1 MEIDDILTEF
11 ETGARASSTSKSE
24 NLSQDLV
31 TAMLNERM
39 APDLLPYKHELMETA
54 MSKLLNQQQYL
65 LDSYEYGDSNA
76 ESGVLNADFKLQL
89 MIIETEIERL
99 SYLVRLYIRSRLAK
113 IDTFTIYYIN
123 ESAEQP
129 DWAAKLLSE
138 QERTYMHK
146 HFRILT
152 QLYNNSFLKKFPPNL
167 TLLDDQRGGE
177 DMITAPDL
185 DQPVFIRVSRKEPIV
200 LNLGSEGELELV
212 HNGVYVVMYRLIKRY
227 LDIGDIVL
235 I

>member
-11 ETGARASSTSKSE
+11 EAGARSSTSVKYE
-24 NLSQDLV
+24 DFNKDLV

-39 APDLLPYKHELMETA
+39 APDLLPYKHELMETVLT
-54 MSKLLNQQQYL
+54 KLSNQQQYL
-65 LDSYEYGDSNA
+65 LDSYEYGDTNV
-76 ESGVLNADFKLQL
+76 ESGVLRSDFKLQL

-99 SYLVRLYIRSRLAK
+99 SYLVRLYIRTRLAK
-113 IDTFTIYYIN
+113 IDTFTIYYIK

-129 DWAAKLLSE
+129 EWTQKLLSE

-167 TLLDDQRGGE
+167 TLLDAQDGAE
-177 DMITAPDL
+177 DMITVPEL
-185 DQPVFIRVSRKEPIV
+185 DQPIFIRVVRKEPIV
-200 LNLGSEGELELV
+200 LNLGSEGELELE
-212 HNGVYVVMYRLIKRY
+212 HNGVYVVIYRLIKRY
-227 LDIGDIVL
+227 LELGDIEL